1 MRLTRIQI
9 DGFGS
14 LRGTDLRFGK
24 SMNLVVGPN
33 EAGKSTLQEAI
44 LTGLYGLAS
53 DRQRSR
59 AAAVENSDRWRP
71 WQGGGFGLG
80 LEVELDDGT
89 RLRIDRDLDAETVRV
104 TDLSAGD
111 DITERFERD
120 PWGSL
125 QVGRQLLGVTR
136 EIYGNTAC
144 ISRSEVMR
152 LEDAGSIK
160 EAITA
165 LADSAHPDRTA
176 SKVLDR
182 LRQERVHR
190 IGRPRARSGPLHD
203 LEARLND
210 LERQLTAARKAR
222 SAVDELAQKREAVAT
237 LTEAELSIVQM
248 LEAAVLGSRLEE
260 ARRRLDHVAQ
270 LQGAIREETQRQQ
283 DHATF
288 ASLAVE
294 RHPKVLELRSHLRAA
309 REAQNDFLKRA
320 AEVADQVKDLEAE
333 RARLDS
339 EAQGQENR
347 ARGVDE
353 LALKEEPLVRELVSS
368 LTYADTQAPDVHR
381 GGVRHVD
388 AVAAHLGLEPHLLHR
403 VDHVVAR
410 ARLRR

>member
-152 LEDAGSIK
+152 LEGRIDQRSRHVCRGS
-160 EAITA
+160 
-165 LADSAHPDRTA
+165 ADLHHR
-176 SKVLDR
+176 R
-182 LRQERVHR
+182 L
-190 IGRPRARSGPLHD
+190 
-203 LEARLND
+203 
-210 LERQLTAARKAR
+210 
-222 SAVDELAQKREAVAT
+222 
-237 LTEAELSIVQM
+237 AELPP
-248 LEAAVLGSRLEE
+248 E
-260 ARRRLDHVAQ
+260 
-270 LQGAIREETQRQQ
+270 
-283 DHATF
+283 
-288 ASLAVE
+288 
-294 RHPKVLELRSHLRAA
+294 
-309 REAQNDFLKRA
+309 
-320 AEVADQVKDLEAE
+320 
-333 RARLDS
+333 
-339 EAQGQENR
+339 
-347 ARGVDE
+347 
-353 LALKEEPLVRELVSS
+353 
-368 LTYADTQAPDVHR
+368 R
-381 GGVRHVD
+381 GG
-388 AVAAHLGLEPHLLHR
+388 P
-403 VDHVVAR
+403 
-410 ARLRR
+410 